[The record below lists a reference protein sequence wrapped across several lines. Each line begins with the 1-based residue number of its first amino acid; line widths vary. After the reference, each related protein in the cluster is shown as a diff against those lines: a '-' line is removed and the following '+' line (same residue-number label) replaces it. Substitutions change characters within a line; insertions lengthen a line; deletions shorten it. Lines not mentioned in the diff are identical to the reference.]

1 MYICIKYLKQFLE
14 NLITVYMHTI
24 KRLVVDLNLPNRIG
38 EHEGVDEAN
47 RLYDRYIKDTLDNV
61 LSSYPEEIELIF
73 PELIIDLGEIES
85 YNMPAEIERRL
96 RECIEEQL
104 FRRKNLSATTSTTR
118 GTSSSSSN
126 PSGND
131 IYSIASEL
139 RDDIPVA
146 ISKEEYALALLME
159 YLEKGHADLASFVSE
174 QSLKAM
180 VSEALRHLDIGTIRK
195 LSDIMRRSVSS
206 AMRFAE
212 IAPKDSMEAITREII
227 ETKIGEISD
236 IQTIVKWLSA
246 NGISEDSSQAI
257 LFLASLYLEK
267 DELQSLKDAQETL
280 TEFLTRPAKGDVNAS
295 KMSTGTLASVVRLID
310 DGDIALLPIERLRDM
325 LAKVVVM
332 QTDGVPYQPPMIWI
346 SENRVRKNQNQRVA
360 VEDAGL
366 VIVHPFFRMIFS
378 RLNMLDE
385 NGEFVSIKAKIRATK
400 VLKLLATGQTTMND
414 ASLVLEKMIC
424 GVPLDYHIRK
434 GFVPSDKELEEVGN
448 LLKAVTS
455 YWDPFM
461 GTSIET
467 LRGAYLLRK
476 GTVEHDGQNWI
487 VRVEGKSIDILMDT
501 LPWGFNYIV
510 TKWTEP
516 IIVDWQKEN

>member
-126 PSGND
+126 PSGNG
-131 IYSIASEL
+131 IYSIAPEL

-174 QSLKAM
+174 QSLKTM

-332 QTDGVPYQPPMIWI
+332 QTDGVPHQPPYD
-346 SENRVRKNQNQRVA
+346 
-360 VEDAGL
+360 EDVKQKDGRHPPTTLCHYRCRSLSSSL
-366 VIVHPFFRMIFS
+366 VSWLRRQICHDTAPPAAPRFWSSSRMAS
-378 RLNMLDE
+378 RLLQ
-385 NGEFVSIKAKIRATK
+385 F
-400 VLKLLATGQTTMND
+400 
-414 ASLVLEKMIC
+414 
-424 GVPLDYHIRK
+424 P
-434 GFVPSDKELEEVGN
+434 
-448 LLKAVTS
+448 
-455 YWDPFM
+455 
-461 GTSIET
+461 
-467 LRGAYLLRK
+467 
-476 GTVEHDGQNWI
+476 
-487 VRVEGKSIDILMDT
+487 
-501 LPWGFNYIV
+501 
-510 TKWTEP
+510 
-516 IIVDWQKEN
+516 

>member
-1 MYICIKYLKQFLE
+1 
-14 NLITVYMHTI
+14 MHTI

-126 PSGND
+126 PSGNV

-174 QSLKAM
+174 QSLKTM

-280 TEFLTRPAKGDVNAS
+280 TEFLTRPAKGNVNAS

-332 QTDGVPYQPPMIWI
+332 QTDGVPYQQPMIWI
-346 SENRVRKNQNQRVA
+346 SENRVRK
-360 VEDAGL
+360 
-366 VIVHPFFRMIFS
+366 
-378 RLNMLDE
+378 
-385 NGEFVSIKAKIRATK
+385 IRTNA
-400 VLKLLATGQTTMND
+400 
-414 ASLVLEKMIC
+414 
-424 GVPLDYHIRK
+424 
-434 GFVPSDKELEEVGN
+434 
-448 LLKAVTS
+448 
-455 YWDPFM
+455 
-461 GTSIET
+461 
-467 LRGAYLLRK
+467 
-476 GTVEHDGQNWI
+476 
-487 VRVEGKSIDILMDT
+487 
-501 LPWGFNYIV
+501 LP
-510 TKWTEP
+510 
-516 IIVDWQKEN
+516 

>member
-1 MYICIKYLKQFLE
+1 M
-14 NLITVYMHTI
+14 
-24 KRLVVDLNLPNRIG
+24 
-38 EHEGVDEAN
+38 
-47 RLYDRYIKDTLDNV
+47 YDRYIKDTLDNV

-126 PSGND
+126 PSGNV
-131 IYSIASEL
+131 IYSIAPEL

-159 YLEKGHADLASFVSE
+159 YLEKGHADLTSFVSE
-174 QSLKAM
+174 QSLKTM
-180 VSEALRHLDIGTIRK
+180 VSEALLHLDIGTIRK

-212 IAPKDSMEAITREII
+212 IAPKDSMETITREII

-280 TEFLTRPAKGDVNAS
+280 TEFLTRPALWDV
-295 KMSTGTLASVVRLID
+295 MDDVTVGQTL
-310 DGDIALLPIERLRDM
+310 
-325 LAKVVVM
+325 
-332 QTDGVPYQPPMIWI
+332 
-346 SENRVRKNQNQRVA
+346 ENEV
-360 VEDAGL
+360 D
-366 VIVHPFFRMIFS
+366 
-378 RLNMLDE
+378 
-385 NGEFVSIKAKIRATK
+385 
-400 VLKLLATGQTTMND
+400 LLAREAGVVGHGV
-414 ASLVLEKMIC
+414 LV
-424 GVPLDYHIRK
+424 D
-434 GFVPSDKELEEVGN
+434 VG
-448 LLKAVTS
+448 
-455 YWDPFM
+455 
-461 GTSIET
+461 
-467 LRGAYLLRK
+467 
-476 GTVEHDGQNWI
+476 I
-487 VRVEGKSIDILMDT
+487 VGEQS
-501 LPWGFNYIV
+501 
-510 TKWTEP
+510 
-516 IIVDWQKEN
+516 